1 MQYLLSDFYI
11 LVGVVSLD
19 LGNIGSWE
27 SLLEE
32 FGVEYQIVDNGAL
45 SLSIFDTLILP
56 GVGSYDVAVRN
67 LDEKGFREPILD
79 WAQKGGNLIGVC
91 LGMQLLL
98 SESEEGHGNGLGI
111 IPGKVLSF
119 KGRINDKFL
128 RMGWGPVKFCDS
140 GKIID
145 RLYFAHGFYCKP
157 SDERDVYATSY
168 YGLEYAAAVKRDNV
182 YGFQFHP
189 EKSGP
194 RGLALLKELL
204 S

>member
-1 MQYLLSDFYI
+1 M
-11 LVGVVSLD
+11 VGVISLD

-32 FGVEYQIVDNGAL
+32 LGVEYQVVDNGSL
-45 SLSIFDTLILP
+45 DLSIFDTLILP

-67 LDEKGFREPILD
+67 LDEKDLRVPILN
-79 WAQKGGNLIGVC
+79 WVQNGGNLIGVC

-98 SESEEGHGNGLGI
+98 SESEEGQGYGLGI
-111 IPGKVLSF
+111 IPGRVLSF
-119 KGRINDKFL
+119 KGRIEDKFL

-145 RLYFAHGFYCKP
+145 RLYFVHGFFCDP
-157 SDERDVYATSY
+157 IDDRDVYATTY
-168 YGLEYAAAVKRDNV
+168 YGLEYAAAVKRENI

-194 RGLALLKELL
+194 DGLALLKELL
-204 S
+204 I